1 MQTRASSCPKI
12 PKKNSILSC
21 FASPLQHSGS
31 TCNAPGPCVI
41 RSTTRSAAAAQGE
54 TQAYPPRRF
63 PHLRIRSGTCD
74 PTCVNFVLTRKQR
87 TSLRSDLVW
96 NHTVKTERLIRPPTP
111 LPDPFATLRVR
122 HVCNR
127 QRQGTERVPVHF
139 VHRQRVCF
147 TTCWVFLWCVSV

>member
-1 MQTRASSCPKI
+1 MQPHYSTAEAPATPLALVSSDQQRRA
-12 PKKNSILSC
+12 
-21 FASPLQHSGS
+21 LQLPRAKRKP
-31 TCNAPGPCVI
+31 T
-41 RSTTRSAAAAQGE
+41 
-54 TQAYPPRRF
+54 PPRRF

-96 NHTVKTERLIRPPTP
+96 NHTVVHGSLIRPPHP

-127 QRQGTERVPVHF
+127 QRLDTERVPVHF